1 MLAQRVITAIV
12 LLAILVFALSVQS
25 KWPLLIFM
33 SLTVAAAAYEWI
45 KLTLPNQQSLAWM
58 ISVAILAL
66 TLYQGWL
73 WQVEPPAIWS
83 IWHVCVTLTAVM
95 WLLIIPTFTLLVKS
109 TKPLQSWALFA
120 PICLFATWGVLG
132 LTWIQSGAWS
142 LISLLTIVWIADIFA
157 YFGGR
162 QFGHHKLAPTISP
175 GKTREGAL
183 IGIAGVVLWMLVSS
197 QWAGSY
203 AADVLNQWGFLGLV
217 LVGGLLGSVSVLGDL
232 YESLLKRC
240 AGVKDSGRLL
250 PGHGGVYDRVDA
262 VLAVVPVAFLLV
274 SDFWYR

>member
-1 MLAQRVITAIV
+1 MLAQRVITAIA

-25 KWPLLIFM
+25 KWPLLVFM
-33 SLTVAAAAYEWI
+33 SLMVAVAAYEWT
-45 KLTLPNQQSLAWM
+45 KLTLPNQPSLALV

-66 TLYQGWL
+66 TLFQGWA
-73 WQVEPPAIWS
+73 WQIELPAVWS
-83 IWHVCVTLTAVM
+83 IWHLCVTLTAFV
-95 WLLIIPTFTLLVKS
+95 WIFVIPIFTLMIKS
-109 TKPLQSWALFA
+109 TKPLKSWTLFA

-132 LTWIQSGAWS
+132 LTWIQSGAWA

-162 QFGHHKLAPTISP
+162 QFGRHKLAPAISP

-183 IGIAGVVLWMLVSS
+183 IGIVGVVLWMLVSS

-203 AADVLNQWGFLGLV
+203 AAELLDQWGFLGLV
-217 LVGGLLGSVSVLGDL
+217 LAGGLLGSISVLGDL
-232 YESLLKRC
+232 FESLLKRC

-262 VLAVVPVAFLLV
+262 VVAVVPVAFLLV
-274 SDFWYR
+274 SDFWY

>member
-45 KLTLPNQQSLAWM
+45 KLTLPNRQSLAWM

-132 LTWIQSGAWS
+132 LTWIQSGAWP

-162 QFGHHKLAPTISP
+162 QFGRHKLAPIISP